1 MKVVLIVAWA
11 LMTTSASYAGKRS
24 DPESWG
30 WYCEVTDNGNVKF
43 TRAKGIGTPRKR
55 DATCE

>member
-1 MKVVLIVAWA
+1 MKWFLIVAYA
-11 LMTTSASYAGKRS
+11 LLTTSAGYAGKRS
-24 DPESWG
+24 DPEGWG